1 MYLIKLYICGIK
13 FNRNKMENE
22 IDLTQF
28 TEGKTV
34 LFDFLKRTIETKIE
48 YDKHLGNNFVRF
60 SDTATGAIELTE
72 DNIRWFNIRLKP
84 TEPESTQ
91 NEPNTIA
98 YKNKLL
104 TPAQEK
110 SAVVSV
116 LTSLISESIQAAAG
130 RFFDEFWP
138 QPHTQPEPVK
148 PDTTPQPQTSA
159 VNHPP
164 HYNQYPKEAIDIII
178 DTFGVSDA
186 IIFCKVNA
194 FKYRLRMGFKGDL
207 LEDFAKEQWYLNKAK
222 ELREQVAPFTAAITN
237 EPTTQ
242 PPKNE
247 SDQPLI
253 NPDYF
258 EHPDGTRLYWKG
270 SADGTHTNTK
280 AFRKQKIWV
289 IGGDICREKY
299 PCAIYDD
306 VIQWCLPQFSTWYIA
321 SYDYNCKKVY
331 FFDKDTGKCIKTLD
345 NVHLDFEL
353 LKPKRNE

>member
-60 SDTATGAIELTE
+60 SDTATDAIELTE
-72 DNIRWFNIRLKP
+72 DNIKWFNIRLKP
-84 TEPESTQ
+84 T
-91 NEPNTIA
+91 
-98 YKNKLL
+98 
-104 TPAQEK
+104 
-110 SAVVSV
+110 
-116 LTSLISESIQAAAG
+116 
-130 RFFDEFWP
+130 
-138 QPHTQPEPVK
+138 QPEP
-148 PDTTPQPQTSA
+148 TPQPQTSA

-194 FKYRLRMGFKGDL
+194 FKYRLRMGLKGDL
-207 LEDFAKEQWYLNKAK
+207 AEDFAKEQWYLNKAK
-222 ELREQVAPFTAAITN
+222 ELREQVAPFTAAIAK
-237 EPTTQ
+237 EPQ
-242 PPKNE
+242 PLKSE

-258 EHPDGTRLYWKG
+258 EHPDGTKLYWKG
-270 SADGTHTNTK
+270 SDDGTHSYECKDMLAWGTEDNVLRENFPYRIYK
-280 AFRKQKIWV
+280 SKI
-289 IGGDICREKY
+289 
-299 PCAIYDD
+299 
-306 VIQWCLPQFSTWYIA
+306 IQWNSKHAAFVIA
-321 SYDYNCKKVY
+321 CYYDNNKKVY
-331 FFDKDTGKCIKTLD
+331 FFDNGTGKCIKTLD
-345 NVHLDFEL
+345 NVYLDFEL